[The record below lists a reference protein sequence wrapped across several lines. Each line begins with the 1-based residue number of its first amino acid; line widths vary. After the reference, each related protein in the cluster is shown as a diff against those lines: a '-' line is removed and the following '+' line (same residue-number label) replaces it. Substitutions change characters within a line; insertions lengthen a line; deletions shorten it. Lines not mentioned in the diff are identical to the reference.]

1 MKQKLI
7 RILLI
12 TLTVLTG
19 LLMIT
24 ACDKDTPAGDTAV
37 YYTVTFDPAGGTLN
51 GAAVIQVKAGTA
63 LSLADYVPV
72 KPGFTFT
79 GYKSGETVYGSNDT
93 VTVNADMT
101 LTAEW
106 VEAAPETVSVTFD
119 PAGGTLAETRVTAE
133 KGAAVKLASYL
144 PEKEGYLFKGWSDG
158 TTLYAKD
165 AEITPDADLA
175 LVAVWERP
183 ETPAE
188 NFTFTESEDGRS
200 YILSG
205 LAENFAVADVVVPGT
220 YNGKPVTA
228 IESNVFSYRN
238 VIRSLDFSRCTALVT
253 IGNRNFTSCENLE
266 EVILSGCSKLEKI
279 GDSCFLAPNKLKTVK
294 LDGLTGL
301 KEIGSHFFSYTG
313 LAVTN
318 TEVEELD
325 FSDCTSLETIGQ
337 MSFWYLSKLK
347 VLDFSHTKLTAVGR
361 QFIKECPALEAVA
374 LPATLSLDKIGSEF
388 ITDTDNL
395 KEIRVDAL
403 SLYLC
408 VEGGVLYDIDKTVL
422 IKAPAKGGLTEYAA
436 PATLK
441 KILSQAFMNTE
452 TLVTADLTACTLS
465 EIGWQ
470 AFAGCTG
477 ATLKTAF
484 NESGKNE
491 DGTKATLGNNWN
503 RGVLATEF
511 AKVVEITVSGVK
523 DGGKVASAELVLR
536 AFARYGADDCDL
548 AVTLNGLAVAGT
560 DGTYV
565 LALAVGENTITLT
578 GSCDGKT
585 STVTIKVTRVE
596 GNPTVSTNLKSRVIC
611 WHGATVDFV
620 VDAKDAAGNPLGADA
635 IDILYNWGYGNS
647 SQTMG
652 VTKTENPDG
661 TVRVSVSYDQ
671 YYDDHWFFDDQE
683 ITLTV
688 TVKDGEFSASAEY
701 TVDWRENQPALTLET
716 TLTDGAV
723 YTPSN
728 AVLRFTVTAKGAD
741 GGKLPLSALTLSGVF
756 AYGPMD
762 LSSAVTDNGDGTFA
776 VSLNLAGYAQMG
788 YFDFEDV
795 YNLKLTLTIKDGS
808 AVKTLEYTV
817 KWVES

>member
-19 LLMIT
+19 LLIIT

-37 YYTVTFDPAGGTLN
+37 YCTVTFDPAGGTLN

-119 PAGGTLAETRVTAE
+119 PAGGTLAETRVTVE
-133 KGAAVKLASYL
+133 KGSAVKLASYL

-175 LVAVWERP
+175 LIAVWERP

-188 NFTFTESEDGRS
+188 NFTFAESEDGRS

-238 VIRSLDFSRCTALVT
+238 AIRSLDFSRCTELVT
-253 IGNRNFTSCENLE
+253 IGNWNFASCENLE
-266 EVILSGCSKLEKI
+266 EVILSGCSKLETI

-313 LAVTN
+313 YPATY
-318 TEVEELD
+318 TELEELD

-347 VLDFSHTKLTAVGR
+347 VLDFSHTKLTTVER
-361 QFIKECPALEAVA
+361 QFIKECPALEVVA

-388 ITDTDNL
+388 ITDTENL

-408 VEGGVLYDIDKTVL
+408 VEGGVLYDMDKTVL
-422 IKAPAKGGLTEYAA
+422 IKAPAKGGLTEYVA

-441 KILSQAFMNTE
+441 KILSQAFMDTE
-452 TLVTADLTACTLS
+452 TLVTVDLTACTLS
-465 EIGWQ
+465 EIEWQ

-484 NESGKNE
+484 NESGKND
-491 DGTKATLGNNWN
+491 DGTKTALGNSRN
-503 RGVLATEF
+503 RGV

-536 AFARYGADDCDL
+536 AFAKYGTDNCDL
-548 AVTLNGLAVAGT
+548 TVTLNGLPVEGT

-565 LALAVGENTITLT
+565 LALTVGENTITLT
-578 GSCDGKT
+578 GNCDGKT

-596 GNPTVSTNLKSRVIC
+596 GNPTVSTNLKARVIC
-611 WHGATVDFV
+611 WYGATVDFV

-635 IDILYNWGYGNS
+635 IDILYNWGHGNS
-647 SQTMG
+647 TQTKG

-671 YYDDHWFFDDQE
+671 YYDWFYFEGDTE

-688 TVKDGEFSASAEY
+688 VVKDGELSASAEY
-701 TVDWRENQPALTLET
+701 TVDWREKQPPLTLET

-723 YTPSN
+723 YTPGN
-728 AVLRFTVTAKGAD
+728 AVLQFTITAKGAD
-741 GGKLPLSALTLSGVF
+741 GGKLPLSALTLSSVF

-762 LSSAVTDNGDGTFA
+762 ISSAVTDNGDGTFT

-788 YFDFEDV
+788 YFDFEDE
-795 YNLKLTLTIKDGS
+795 YNLKLTLTVKDGS
-808 AVKTLEYTV
+808 ATKTLEYTV
-817 KWVES
+817 KWVEA

>member
-24 ACDKDTPAGDTAV
+24 ACDNDKTDGDTVV

-51 GAAVIQVKAGTA
+51 GAASIQVKAGTA

-119 PAGGTLAETRVTAE
+119 PAGGTLAETRVTVE

-144 PEKEGYLFKGWSDG
+144 PAKEGYLFKGWSDG

-188 NFTFTESEDGRS
+188 NFIFTESEDGLS

-205 LAENFAVADVVVPGT
+205 LAEDFAVADVVVPGT

-228 IESNVFSYRN
+228 IQGSVFSYRN

-253 IGNRNFTSCENLE
+253 IGNWNFASCGNLE

-301 KEIGSHFFSYTG
+301 KEIGSHFFAYAGYPATYT
-313 LAVTN
+313 A
-318 TEVEELD
+318 VEELD

-361 QFIKECPALEAVA
+361 QFIKECPALEVVA

-441 KILSQAFMNTE
+441 RILSQAFMNME

-465 EIGWQ
+465 EIEWQ
-470 AFAGCTG
+470 AFAGCTN

-491 DGTKATLGNNWN
+491 DGTKATLGSNWN
-503 RGVLATEF
+503 RGVPATEF

-536 AFARYGADDCDL
+536 ASARYGADDCDL
-548 AVTLNGLAVAGT
+548 AVTLNGLTVAGT

-596 GNPTVSTNLKSRVIC
+596 GNPTVSTNLSARVIC
-611 WHGATVDFV
+611 WYGATVDFV
-620 VDAKDAAGNPLGADA
+620 VDAKDAAGNPLGKDA

-671 YYDDHWFFDDQE
+671 YYDWMYFEGDTE

-688 TVKDGEFSASAEY
+688 VVKDGDLSASAEY
-701 TVDWRENQPALTLET
+701 TVDWRENQPAPTAQT
-716 TLTDGAV
+716 TRA
-723 YTPSN
+723 
-728 AVLRFTVTAKGAD
+728 AALRVAKR
-741 GGKLPLSALTLSGVF
+741 
-756 AYGPMD
+756 
-762 LSSAVTDNGDGTFA
+762 
-776 VSLNLAGYAQMG
+776 
-788 YFDFEDV
+788 FEP
-795 YNLKLTLTIKDGS
+795 
-808 AVKTLEYTV
+808 
-817 KWVES
+817 

>member
-51 GAAVIQVKAGTA
+51 GTTVIQVKAGTA

-133 KGAAVKLASYL
+133 KGSAVKLASYL

-188 NFTFTESEDGRS
+188 NFTFTESEDGLS
-200 YILSG
+200 YVLSG

-238 VIRSLDFSRCTALVT
+238 AIRSLDFSRCTELVT
-253 IGNRNFTSCENLE
+253 IGNRNFASCENLE
-266 EVILSGCSKLEKI
+266 EVILSGCSKLETI

-313 LAVTN
+313 YPATY
-318 TEVEELD
+318 TELEELD

-347 VLDFSHTKLTAVGR
+347 VLDFSHTKLTTVER

-388 ITDTDNL
+388 ITDTENL

-408 VEGGVLYDIDKTVL
+408 VEGGVLYDMDKTVL

-441 KILSQAFMNTE
+441 KILSQAFMDTE
-452 TLVTADLTACTLS
+452 TLVTVDLTACTLS
-465 EIGWQ
+465 EIEWQ

-484 NESGKNE
+484 NESGKND
-491 DGTKATLGNNWN
+491 DGTKTALGNSWN

-565 LALAVGENTITLT
+565 LALTVGENTITLT
-578 GSCDGKT
+578 GNCDGKT

-596 GNPTVSTNLKSRVIC
+596 GNPTVSTNLKARVIC
-611 WHGATVDFV
+611 WYGATVDFV

-647 SQTMG
+647 TQTMG

-671 YYDDHWFFDDQE
+671 YYDWMYFEGDTE

-688 TVKDGEFSASAEY
+688 TVKDGDLSASAQY
-701 TVDWRENQPALTLET
+701 TVDWRENQPAQTAEAT
-716 TLTDGAV
+716 RMD
-723 YTPSN
+723 
-728 AVLRFTVTAKGAD
+728 AVLYVTK
-741 GGKLPLSALTLSGVF
+741 
-756 AYGPMD
+756 
-762 LSSAVTDNGDGTFA
+762 
-776 VSLNLAGYAQMG
+776 Q
-788 YFDFEDV
+788 FE
-795 YNLKLTLTIKDGS
+795 S
-808 AVKTLEYTV
+808 
-817 KWVES
+817 

>member
-24 ACDKDTPAGDTAV
+24 ACDKDTPAGDTVV

-51 GAAVIQVKAGTA
+51 GAASIQVKAGTA
-63 LSLADYVPV
+63 LSLADYVPA

-79 GYKSGETVYGSNDT
+79 GYKSGETVYGGNDT

-188 NFTFTESEDGRS
+188 NFIFEESEDGRS

-205 LAENFAVADVVVPGT
+205 LAEDFAVADVVVPGT

-228 IESNVFSYRN
+228 IESNVFSYQD
-238 VIRSLDFSRCTALVT
+238 VIRSLDFSRCTELVT
-253 IGNRNFTSCENLE
+253 IGNWNFASCGNLE

-301 KEIGSHFFSYTG
+301 KEIGSHFFAYAGYPATYT
-313 LAVTN
+313 A
-318 TEVEELD
+318 VEELD

-337 MSFWYLSKLK
+337 MSFWYLSDLK

-361 QFIKECPALEAVA
+361 QFIKECPALEVIA

-441 KILSQAFMNTE
+441 RILSQAFMNTK

-470 AFAGCTG
+470 AFAGCTN

-503 RGVLATEF
+503 RGVPATEF

-536 AFARYGADDCDL
+536 ASARYGADDCDL

-596 GNPTVSTNLKSRVIC
+596 GNPTVSTNLSARVIC
-611 WHGATVDFV
+611 WYGATVDFV
-620 VDAKDAAGNPLGADA
+620 VDAKDAAGNPLGKDA

-671 YYDDHWFFDDQE
+671 YYDWMYFEGDTE

-688 TVKDGEFSASAEY
+688 VVKDGDLSASAVY
-701 TVDWRENQPALTLET
+701 TVDWRENQPAPTAQT
-716 TLTDGAV
+716 TRA
-723 YTPSN
+723 
-728 AVLRFTVTAKGAD
+728 AALRVAKR
-741 GGKLPLSALTLSGVF
+741 
-756 AYGPMD
+756 
-762 LSSAVTDNGDGTFA
+762 
-776 VSLNLAGYAQMG
+776 
-788 YFDFEDV
+788 FEP
-795 YNLKLTLTIKDGS
+795 
-808 AVKTLEYTV
+808 
-817 KWVES
+817 

>member
-37 YYTVTFDPAGGTLN
+37 YCTVTFDPAGGTLN

-238 VIRSLDFSRCTALVT
+238 VIRSLDFSRCTALVS

-279 GDSCFLAPNKLKTVK
+279 GDSCFLAPNKLKIVK

-408 VEGGVLYDIDKTVL
+408 VEGGVLYDMDKTVL
-422 IKAPAKGGLTEYAA
+422 IKAPAKGGLTEYVA

-491 DGTKATLGNNWN
+491 DGTKTALGNSWN

-548 AVTLNGLAVAGT
+548 AVTLNGFAVAGT

-635 IDILYNWGYGNS
+635 IDILYNWEYENS

-671 YYDDHWFFDDQE
+671 YYDWRYFEGDTE

-688 TVKDGEFSASAEY
+688 VVKDGDLSAKAEY